1 MSMTDLITALQNPLF
16 YETEVVRR
24 IVPAGAPGVYVLIRR
39 GGQRLSPVYVGRSD
53 RCLRSRLLR
62 HPYREPE
69 YFAFAVC
76 RSPLVAYLAE
86 RRAYWWLRPVLNEA
100 FPALPDGYG
109 GIDLRELSPILR
121 FSKAHYTTPE
131 PITRG

>member
-1 MSMTDLITALQNPLF
+1 MSMTDLIAALQNPLR

-24 IVPAGAPGVYVLIRR
+24 AVPADVPGVYVLLRPA
-39 GGQRLSPVYVGRSD
+39 GQRPSPVYVGRSD
-53 RCLRSRLLR
+53 RCLRSRLLK
-62 HPYREPE
+62 HPHRKSE
-69 YFAFAVC
+69 YFAFAEC

-109 GIDLRELSPILR
+109 GVDLRGLSPILR
-121 FSKAHYTTPE
+121 FNKAQ
-131 PITRG
+131 